1 MSKVIYEFEL
11 PNKTIL
17 EIEGEQGK
25 QAEATAKAK
34 DYIKQNFNQTAQPED
49 LSALDVAKDV
59 GVSAARGITKGIA
72 GTLALPSM
80 AEQGID
86 YLMRKIPGMSTPAN
100 VLEEFRQK
108 NPPILGMPGL
118 LTRTPTYQDIMG
130 LVPEGLREY
139 DPQTTAG
146 GYAETIAEFTA
157 PGGIFAR
164 TPKAIG
170 QVAAIGTGA
179 GAAQE
184 TAEIMNAPVWA
195 QVPITLSTAL
205 ALGYATSP
213 SRAAKIANQALK
225 GVDDAEIALAM
236 QLEKKLKEQGI
247 NLTAPE
253 LIDNRI
259 IQKLGET
266 VYGTEKGGQIMYNY
280 IKNRPEELNKTADRL
295 LDEISK
301 RPDSLRGAFKDIKT
315 TTNKALTEARKD
327 RKLKSQEAGYKIS
340 NEEFVDESS
349 ISQLINRVDEEI
361 LNLPSGSPTIAQL
374 KRLKTR
380 LTKEKLDDDTI
391 IPETNINKLDSSL
404 KEFRQKIDDSFASP
418 NLPKERFLDKDA
430 RRIFSSEEGG
440 LLDDLNDILKTNS
453 SYANAKDTFARLS
466 DDLVKPVEDN
476 LEVLLKNNITPSKI
490 KEFIFN
496 PEKNSVSDIKATY
509 KVLNKTNKETFP
521 LMARTYIE
529 NAVEKAFVMKP
540 KGESLKSGFN
550 LYKALSGTSAQKNNF
565 NQVLKGVAEAQGVNE
580 NNLLLGWRTFSEGLK
595 RTARLANVDN
605 PSSPIDPR
613 FVPRDIAQIGSFMWR
628 VKFAGK
634 AAELLEQKAIK
645 QLANIFTQKN
655 SVELLVELGKQGVNS
670 NDAIR
675 RIAYIISI
683 TDPQRELT
691 NQEQE
696 QSMTE

>member
-1 MSKVIYEFEL
+1 
-11 PNKTIL
+11 
-17 EIEGEQGK
+17 
-25 QAEATAKAK
+25 
-34 DYIKQNFNQTAQPED
+34 
-49 LSALDVAKDV
+49 
-59 GVSAARGITKGIA
+59 
-72 GTLALPSM
+72 
-80 AEQGID
+80 
-86 YLMRKIPGMSTPAN
+86 
-100 VLEEFRQK
+100 
-108 NPPILGMPGL
+108 
-118 LTRTPTYQDIMG
+118 
-130 LVPEGLREY
+130 
-139 DPQTTAG
+139 
-146 GYAETIAEFTA
+146 
-157 PGGIFAR
+157 
-164 TPKAIG
+164 
-170 QVAAIGTGA
+170 
-179 GAAQE
+179 
-184 TAEIMNAPVWA
+184 
-195 QVPITLSTAL
+195 
-205 ALGYATSP
+205 
-213 SRAAKIANQALK
+213 
-225 GVDDAEIALAM
+225 
-236 QLEKKLKEQGI
+236 
-247 NLTAPE
+247 
-253 LIDNRI
+253 
-259 IQKLGET
+259 
-266 VYGTEKGGQIMYNY
+266 MYNY
-280 IKNRPEELNKTADRL
+280 IKNRPEELNKTANRL

-301 RPDSLRGAFKDIKT
+301 RPNSLRGAFKDIKT

-374 KRLKTR
+374 KRFKTR

-430 RRIFSSEEGG
+430 SRIFSSEQGG
-440 LLDDLNDILKTNS
+440 LLDNLNDILRTNS

-466 DDLVKPVEDN
+466 NDLVKPVEDN

-540 KGESLKSGFN
+540 KGESLKSGFD

-565 NQVLKGVAEAQGVNE
+565 NQVLKGVAEAQSVNE

-696 QSMTE
+696 QAITE

>member
-34 DYIKQNFNQTAQPED
+34 NYIKQNFNQTAQPED

-59 GVSAARGITKGIA
+59 GVSATKGTTKGTA

-130 LVPEGLREY
+130 LVPKGLREY

-170 QVAAIGTGA
+170 QVAVIGTGA

-195 QVPITLSTAL
+195 QVPITLSVAAT
-205 ALGYATSP
+205 LGYFTSP

-225 GVDDAEIALAM
+225 GVDDAEIALAI
-236 QLEKKLKEQGI
+236 QLEKKLKEKGI

-266 VYGTEKGGQIMYNY
+266 VYSTEKGGQIMYNF

-315 TTNKALTEARKD
+315 TTNKALKEAKKD

-361 LNLPSGSPTIAQL
+361 LNLPSGSPTISQL
-374 KRLKTR
+374 RKFKTR

-404 KEFRQKIDDSFASP
+404 KEFRQNIDDSFASP
-418 NLPKERFLDKDA
+418 NLPKERFLDQDA
-430 RRIFSSEEGG
+430 SRIFSSEQGG
-440 LLDDLNDILKTNS
+440 LLDDLNDILRTNS

-476 LEVLLKNNITPSKI
+476 LEVLLKNKITPSKI

-496 PEKNSVSDIKATY
+496 PEKNSMSDIKATY

-521 LMARTYIE
+521 LIARTYIE
-529 NAVEKAFVMKP
+529 NAVQKAFVMKK
-540 KGESLKSGFN
+540 KGESLKSGFD

-580 NNLLLGWRTFSEGLK
+580 NNLLLGWKTFSEGLK

-605 PSSPIDPR
+605 PSAPIDPR
-613 FVPRDIAQIGSFMWR
+613 FIPRDIAQVGSFMWQ
-628 VKFAGK
+628 VKFAGR
-634 AAELLEQKAIK
+634 AAEFFQQKAIK
-645 QLANIFTQKN
+645 QLADIFTKKN
-655 SVELLVELGKQGVNS
+655 SVEELVKLGKQGVNS